1 MGRMNM
7 MGKKKKKKTRA
18 GKPEKNS
25 LKVSLS
31 NILPLEIQKLVYHFV
46 L

>member
-7 MGKKKKKKTRA
+7 MGKKKTRA